1 MADNSFTHLVVVGSS
16 AGGITALSG
25 LVSSLPDDFDA
36 PIVVAQHLDPNR
48 ESHLQ
53 EILARRSPLPV
64 KTVTEHEP
72 LQAGV
77 VFVVPANR
85 HVNITDS
92 EIGLSSEP
100 SSGLPMPS
108 INLLMETA
116 AKVYGESLIAVVL
129 SGTGT
134 DGTEGART
142 VSQAGGTVIIQDP
155 ETAEFGEMPRS
166 LAPSTVDIVNSLEKI
181 GPILKNLISGIAVP
195 EESSEDEGRYL
206 ERLLDELHRNRG
218 VEFRSYKRPTMLRRL
233 GRRMAATNCAS
244 LDEYSSYVEE
254 HPEEYKQLMD
264 ALLIKVTEFFRDPDL
279 FDHLKE
285 EVLPGLFEEAREGEN
300 QLRIWSAGCATGEEA
315 YSLAIL
321 VSEVLS
327 SRKKGPHRPRSSPS
341 KEPPPASPAIC
352 GSPATPGLPRTEGN
366 GRRACSSSK
375 TPLRRCGY
383 GGSRRRTSGSMR
395 PTRSSASSTKNS
407 RPSTRSHW

>member
-16 AGGITALSG
+16 AGGIGALSG
-25 LVSSLPDDFDA
+25 LVSSLPEDFDA

-64 KTVTEHEP
+64 KTVSEHEP
-72 LQAGV
+72 LRAGV

-92 EIGLSSEP
+92 EIDLSSEP
-100 SSGLPMPS
+100 SSGQPIPS
-108 INLLMETA
+108 INFLMETA
-116 AKVYGESLIAVVL
+116 AGVFGENLIAIVL

-166 LAPSTVDIVNSLEKI
+166 LAPSTVDIVSFLEEI
-181 GPILKNLISGIAVP
+181 GPVLKNLISGIAVP
-195 EESSEDEGRYL
+195 EESSEDEGRDL
-206 ERLLDELHRNRG
+206 EHFLEELHRSRG
-218 VEFRSYKRPTMLRRL
+218 VDFRSYKRPTILRRL
-233 GRRMAATNCAS
+233 GRRMAATDCGS
-244 LDEYSSYVEE
+244 LDEYSKYLEE
-254 HPEEYKQLMD
+254 HPEEYRQLVN
-264 ALLIKVTEFFRDPDL
+264 AFLIKVTEFFRDPDL
-279 FDHLKE
+279 FDHLRE
-285 EVLPGLFEEAREGEN
+285 EVLPGLVEEARQEEN

-321 VSEVLS
+321 VSEVLG
-327 SRKKGPHRPRSSPS
+327 REAGFFDAR
-341 KEPPPASPAIC
+341 IF
-352 GSPATPGLPRTEGN
+352 ATDIDEDAVKFARREG
-366 GRRACSSSK
+366 GAGVQVCF
-375 TPLRRCGY
+375 PLRNGV
-383 GGSRRRTSGSMR
+383 G
-395 PTRSSASSTKNS
+395 
-407 RPSTRSHW
+407 

>member
-25 LVSSLPDDFDA
+25 LVSSLPEEFDA

-77 VFVVPANR
+77 VFVVPANS

-92 EIGLSSEP
+92 EIDLSSEP
-100 SSGLPMPS
+100 SSGPPMPS

-116 AKVYGESLIAVVL
+116 AKVYGENLIAVVL

-166 LAPSTVDIVNSLEKI
+166 LAPSTVDIVSSLEEI
-181 GPILKNLISGIAVP
+181 GPVLKNLISGIAVP
-195 EESSEDEGRYL
+195 EESSEDEGRAL
-206 ERLLDELHRNRG
+206 ERFLEELHRNRG
-218 VEFRSYKRPTMLRRL
+218 VDFRSYKRPTIRRRL
-233 GRRMAATNCAS
+233 DRRMAATDCESHRRVLQVSGGAS
-244 LDEYSSYVEE
+244 GGVQAAYRRLPHQGD
-254 HPEEYKQLMD
+254 
-264 ALLIKVTEFFRDPDL
+264 R
-279 FDHLKE
+279 
-285 EVLPGLFEEAREGEN
+285 VLP
-300 QLRIWSAGCATGEEA
+300 
-315 YSLAIL
+315 
-321 VSEVLS
+321 
-327 SRKKGPHRPRSSPS
+327 
-341 KEPPPASPAIC
+341 
-352 GSPATPGLPRTEGN
+352 
-366 GRRACSSSK
+366 
-375 TPLRRCGY
+375 
-383 GGSRRRTSGSMR
+383 
-395 PTRSSASSTKNS
+395 
-407 RPSTRSHW
+407 